1 MIINLKSL
9 EKIVANCKKCPL
21 AKTRTNIVFGD
32 GNINSKIL
40 FVGEGPGQK
49 EDLTGLPFV
58 GRSGELLDE
67 LLKEINLSRKKI
79 YIANIIK
86 CRPPNNRDPLP
97 GEINACI
104 NYLRWQFKIINP
116 EIIICVGRI
125 AAQKIIKKDFRIT
138 KEHGKWFQKKNIEI
152 MATFHPAALLRNP
165 NNLVYAREDFKKIK
179 SKLNQLI
186 L

>member
-1 MIINLKSL
+1 ML
-9 EKIVANCKKCPL
+9 
-21 AKTRTNIVFGD
+21 D
-32 GNINSKIL
+32 G
-40 FVGEGPGQK
+40 
-49 EDLTGLPFV
+49 
-58 GRSGELLDE
+58 

-97 GEINACI
+97 EEIDACI

-116 EIIICVGRI
+116 KIIICVGRI

-138 KEHGKWFQKKNIEI
+138 KEHGKWFKKKNIEI

-165 NNLVYAREDFKKIK
+165 NNLVYAREDFQKIK
-179 SKLNQLI
+179 LKLDQ
-186 L
+186 

>member
-1 MIINLKSL
+1 MRD
-9 EKIVANCKKCPL
+9 CKKCPL

-32 GNINSKIL
+32 GNTNSKIL

-97 GEINACI
+97 EEIDACI

-116 EIIICVGRI
+116 KIIICVGRI

-138 KEHGKWFQKKNIEI
+138 KEHGAWFKKKNIEI

-165 NNLVYAREDFKKIK
+165 NNLVYAREDFQKIK
-179 SKLNQLI
+179 LKLEQFVS
-186 L
+186 

>member
-1 MIINLKSL
+1 MRD
-9 EKIVANCKKCPL
+9 CKKCPL

-32 GNINSKIL
+32 GNTNSKIL

-97 GEINACI
+97 EEIDACI

-116 EIIICVGRI
+116 KIIICVGRI

-138 KEHGKWFQKKNIEI
+138 KEHGAWFKKKNIEI

-165 NNLVYAREDFKKIK
+165 NNLVHARDDFQKIK
-179 SKLNQLI
+179 LKLEQLV
-186 L
+186 